1 MTSSDHFSSVAR
13 TYARAR
19 PRYPAA
25 LFSWLSGLCDRHD
38 LAWDCGAGSGQASVA
53 LAEHFASVVATDSSA
68 AQVAQ
73 AAAHAGVEYRV
84 APAEAS
90 GLEAGSVDLVTVAQA
105 LHWFDV
111 SAFFD
116 EVRRVLRPGGVVAVW
131 TYGIQT
137 VGDPGVDRLVQSFYH
152 DEVGPYWPPERRHV
166 EEGYRPIPFP
176 FDRIAAPA
184 FSMSVDWTLDELLAY
199 FRSWSATARYV
210 RERGADPV
218 AGLAVRLAQAWG
230 DPLARR
236 RVEWPLSVLAGR
248 TLAAGTPIP
257 PRPGCARPPE
267 P

>member
-1 MTSSDHFSSVAR
+1 MPSSDHFSPVAR
-13 TYARAR
+13 TYAQAR
-19 PRYPAA
+19 PHYPAV
-25 LFSWLSGLCDRHD
+25 LFAWLSGLCGRHD

-53 LAEHFASVVATDSSA
+53 LAQHFASVIATDSSA
-68 AQVAQ
+68 AQIVQ
-73 AAAHAGVEYRV
+73 AAAHPRVVYRV

-111 SAFFD
+111 TAFFD
-116 EVRRVLRPGGVVAVW
+116 EVRRVLRPGGVLAVW

-137 VGDPGVDRLVQSFYH
+137 VAGDEVDRLVQSFYQ

-166 EEGYRPIPFP
+166 EDGYRSIPFP
-176 FDRIAAPA
+176 FDPIDAPV

-199 FRSWSATARYV
+199 FRSWSATARYT
-210 RERGADPV
+210 RERGVDPV
-218 AGLAVRLAQAWG
+218 ADLAVRLARVWG

-248 TLAAGTPIP
+248 V
-257 PRPGCARPPE
+257 
-267 P
+267 